1 MSAAGEPHGFTLI
14 EMLVAMAIMALIA
27 AIGFPAIERML
38 ARQTFETTAR
48 GLEVALRAGRA
59 DAVRRDLP
67 VPVAI
72 TPDRRGYRVGSRP
85 PVALPEGAALTL
97 PAGGITF
104 FGDGSATG
112 GEAALAIGAA
122 RRVLVVDAA
131 TGAVAGA
138 R

>member
-1 MSAAGEPHGFTLI
+1 MSAAGEPQGVTLI
-14 EMLVAMAIMALIA
+14 ERVVAMAIMALIA
-27 AIGFPAIERML
+27 AIGFPAIERIL

-85 PVALPEGAALTL
+85 PVALPEGAALTRQ
-97 PAGGITF
+97 AGRIQY
-104 FGDGSATG
+104 FGDG
-112 GEAALAIGAA
+112 AA
-122 RRVLVVDAA
+122 RGGGRAL
-131 TGAVAGA
+131 
-138 R
+138 